1 MISGFTWPSYKCSDK
16 EATRALIDEN
26 NFSNDVKYGITKLFI
41 RSPQTLFAL
50 EKVCRILGHFSIKY
64 ISYLMKFF

>member
-1 MISGFTWPSYKCSDK
+1 MISGFTWPSYKCNDK

-50 EKVCRILGHFSIKY
+50 EKV
-64 ISYLMKFF
+64 